1 MNDKCLFFYE
11 NECKFLFCSFII
23 FFFFFDS
30 FILLSWAFVWNDAQ
44 AFQIDTLNCF
54 CEVAV
59 IRIVDDRNHNWN
71 LIGTRFKLYYYY
83 TVHCHSVIISKQR
96 FPRPQLVDEALRCL
110 DGSLLRMFFNDCL
123 LCINVNKRIR
133 WLIKKEFFFS
143 KAKPASWHN
152 LLLVLN
158 KVWLFLFLF
167 FFFFFLGVSF
177 FPELFL
183 WNLPLFRFNSNFR
196 NALSDRLVVYNL
208 WEFKYTIEIFFS
220 SHLGGQGQP
229 KENTGLLVERLCS
242 LVHYVFHFS
251 LLSRFSPFC
260 P

>member
-133 WLIKKEFFFS
+133 WLIKKEFFFFS
-143 KAKPASWHN
+143 KAKTASWHN

-167 FFFFFLGVSF
+167 FFFF
-177 FPELFL
+177 L
-183 WNLPLFRFNSNFR
+183 WGFHSSRSYFCETFRFSASIQISGMRSATGWWCTTYENSNTQ
-196 NALSDRLVVYNL
+196 L
-208 WEFKYTIEIFFS
+208 KS
-220 SHLGGQGQP
+220 SF
-229 KENTGLLVERLCS
+229 LLI
-242 LVHYVFHFS
+242 
-251 LLSRFSPFC
+251 
-260 P
+260 

>member
-133 WLIKKEFFFS
+133 WLIKKEFFFFKS
-143 KAKPASWHN
+143 KTSQLAQPAAGVEQS
-152 LLLVLN
+152 LAFCIFV
-158 KVWLFLFLF
+158 F
-167 FFFFFLGVSF
+167 FFFCGGFILPGVISVKPSA
-177 FPELFL
+177 FPLQFKFQECAQRPVGGVQLMRIQIHN
-183 WNLPLFRFNSNFR
+183 WNLL
-196 NALSDRLVVYNL
+196 
-208 WEFKYTIEIFFS
+208 FFS
-220 SHLGGQGQP
+220 FRRPRPAKRKHWAPCWTAVFSRPLCIP
-229 KENTGLLVERLCS
+229 FLLIEQI
-242 LVHYVFHFS
+242 
-251 LLSRFSPFC
+251 
-260 P
+260 